1 MFMGVVMGMIVGM
14 IVSVAAKGI
23 AIMRV
28 PVIVRDPQG
37 MGAVMLR
44 FAQRDRLSRCRIR
57 QSDCLCV

>member
-1 MFMGVVMGMIVGM
+1 

-28 PVIVRDPQG
+28 PAPLRMLADMRMTVIVRDPQG

-44 FAQRDRLSRCRIR
+44 FAQRDRFSRCRIR
-57 QSDCLCV
+57 QNDCLCV